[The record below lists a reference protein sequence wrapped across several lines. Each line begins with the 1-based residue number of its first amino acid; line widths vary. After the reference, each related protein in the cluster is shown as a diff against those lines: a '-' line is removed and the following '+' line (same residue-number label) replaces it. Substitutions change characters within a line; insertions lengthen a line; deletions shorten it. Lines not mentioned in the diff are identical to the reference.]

1 MRGSIKPNGSFP
13 NGDTKNNMKEK
24 KNTILVPVITPFTD
38 GETIDYDAL
47 QRHVE
52 CVLGQGADGIYVC
65 GSSAECFSLSEQERM
80 KSLEA
85 ILEAAGG
92 AFVVAHVGTFATGNS
107 IRLAR
112 HAERVGADVISCM
125 PPFGLSYSFE
135 EIKSYYTD
143 VMKSVELPMM
153 AYNFPAA
160 TQTHFT
166 LEQFLGLFAEEKMQ
180 YLKFSDVDFYML
192 EQVKSHT
199 GAFIY
204 SGKDENFLSGLAAG
218 ADGAIGLT
226 FNFMVGKF
234 KEIYRLFREGK
245 AEEARTIQHSVN
257 EMVRTVCRYGI
268 IEATKYLVGLKGIG
282 VGHARKPFARL
293 TEEAKTHLR
302 SMAEREGIL

>member
-1 MRGSIKPNGSFP
+1 
-13 NGDTKNNMKEK
+13 MKEK
-24 KNTILVPVITPFTD
+24 MKKKTILVPAITPFTAD
-38 GETIDYDAL
+38 ETVDYDAL

-52 CVLGQGADGIYVC
+52 SVLGEGADGIYVC
-65 GSSAECFSLSEQERM
+65 GSSAECFSLSEEERK

-85 ILEAAGG
+85 VLEAAGG
-92 AFVVAHVGTFATGNS
+92 AFVVAHVGTFATETS
-107 IRLAR
+107 VRLAR
-112 HAERVGADVISCM
+112 HAERVGADVVSCM
-125 PPFGLSYSFE
+125 PPFGLAYSFE
-135 EIKSYYTD
+135 EIKSYYAD
-143 VMKSVELPMM
+143 VMKCVGLPMM

-160 TQTHFT
+160 TQTRFAF
-166 LEQFLGLFAEEKMQ
+166 EQFLGLFAEERMQ
-180 YLKFSDVDFYML
+180 YLKFSDTDFYML

-199 GAFIY
+199 GAFVY

-234 KEIYRLFREGK
+234 QEIFRLFREGK
-245 AEEARTIQHSVN
+245 TEEARTVQHGVN

-302 SMAEREGIL
+302 STAEREGIL